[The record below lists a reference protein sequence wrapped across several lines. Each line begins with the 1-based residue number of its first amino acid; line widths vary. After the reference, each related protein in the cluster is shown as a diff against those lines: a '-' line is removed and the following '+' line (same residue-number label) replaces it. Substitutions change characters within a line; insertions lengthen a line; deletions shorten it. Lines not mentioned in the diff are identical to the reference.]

1 MRDSLELSLS
11 LTRVDRLLLA
21 VVAQQLFKT
30 YLFLNHQAEDV
41 AGARVG
47 VISLLIILILK
58 ADLPKDKCELLH
70 QRLLAL
76 NY

>member
-1 MRDSLELSLS
+1 MLRVLSCGE
-11 LTRVDRLLLA
+11 
-21 VVAQQLFKT
+21 
-30 YLFLNHQAEDV
+30 AEDV

-76 NY
+76 ND